1 MDAICWRQGS
11 PQPRAHT
18 EAPVQPEVGAP
29 GQGQQLPEPR
39 GQTIS
44 GPSSSLFSE
53 CFRGRRAA
61 KKEEHSEGGT
71 VESGGKEEIK
81 SRRLG
86 RPGRRRQEGEVERAR
101 ETSQH

>member
-44 GPSSSLFSE
+44 GPSSTF
-53 CFRGRRAA
+53 
-61 KKEEHSEGGT
+61 HD
-71 VESGGKEEIK
+71 GKEK
-81 SRRLG
+81 RAGSVKCG
-86 RPGRRRQEGEVERAR
+86 NVGSPGMWSHTRGVGGVCVRGLTV
-101 ETSQH
+101 

>member
-44 GPSSSLFSE
+44 GPSSTF
-53 CFRGRRAA
+53 
-61 KKEEHSEGGT
+61 HD
-71 VESGGKEEIK
+71 GKEK
-81 SRRLG
+81 
-86 RPGRRRQEGEVERAR
+86 EGER
-101 ETSQH
+101 